1 MAHKLVMYVVWA
13 GLALV
18 AVLLIL
24 DLIYFVHGS
33 FEMFP
38 TEERQSGIRL
48 TTGILAVM
56 FTLVE
61 VCFVLMLR
69 FMRRKAATSKLE
81 QT

>member
-1 MAHKLVMYVVWA
+1 MVMYVVWA

-38 TEERQSGIRL
+38 TEERQSAIRL

-61 VCFVLMLR
+61 VCLLLMLR
-69 FMRRKAATSKLE
+69 FMKRKAATSKLE